1 MGRLPKGFM
10 KKDVEIPIA
19 KDVHVAII
27 YEWNDEF
34 LSKDWNA
41 YVINGRNTPIEMVL
55 VVSKGFEADRKTS
68 TMRHGIGTIAP
79 TFFQKI
85 ELVPEDVL
93 ELNNEFFVTFFAEDK
108 LYERRFVFPKNSVK
122 QSALLPIPII
132 ERDGILAK

>member
-1 MGRLPKGFM
+1 M
-10 KKDVEIPIA
+10 KKDIEISIA
-19 KDVHVAII
+19 RDVHVAII
-27 YEWNDEF
+27 HEWNDEF
-34 LSKDWNA
+34 LSRDWNA
-41 YVINGRNTPIEMVL
+41 YILNCRRTSIEMVL

-68 TMRHGIGTIAP
+68 TMRHGIGSIAP
-79 TFFQKI
+79 KSFKKI

-122 QSALLPIPII
+122 QNAIMPIPII

>member
-1 MGRLPKGFM
+1 M
-10 KKDVEIPIA
+10 KKDIEIPIA

-27 YEWNDEF
+27 HEWNDEF

-41 YVINGRNTPIEMVL
+41 YIINGRSTPIEMVL

-68 TMRHGIGTIAP
+68 TMRHGIGSVGP
-79 TFFQKI
+79 KSFKRI
-85 ELVPEDVL
+85 ELVQEDVL
-93 ELNNEFFVTFFAEDK
+93 GLNNEFFVTFFAGNK

-122 QSALLPIPII
+122 QSAIKPIPII